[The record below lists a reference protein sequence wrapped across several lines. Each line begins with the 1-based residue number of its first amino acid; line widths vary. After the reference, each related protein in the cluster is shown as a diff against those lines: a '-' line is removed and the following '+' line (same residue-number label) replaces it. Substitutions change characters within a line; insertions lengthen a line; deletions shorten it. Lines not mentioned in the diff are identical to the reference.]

1 MSIWTYLVAETRAPD
16 ALTDSVDAVLAPY
29 KNSARRYDPVY
40 SSSQDPSLSRVRLGL
55 GKRLMAPNNA
65 ESPPPHA
72 GEDLLPFLKAPLT
85 DGTIAPYQW
94 TVVVHGND
102 TANAGSANV
111 FYDHEHIDTVPGREG
126 RFLHDIGAY
135 LERLHGVRVYPM
147 PQETGWPD
155 AHEYTPGADLPD
167 TPPDRTIADEPPSSP
182 FEFGARH
189 AWLRVVA
196 DTTNKAGLAAS
207 LQQYRPAITERPP
220 AQPTD
225 TRVRF
230 DFASTVFEHGIGRY
244 TLWEDF
250 FQGEH
255 ADAER
260 AVLIAGWDDSS
271 RADLF
276 DGREH
281 VDTVFGEGDY
291 YGADLERYLAHYH
304 DLHVNAMPTDP
315 PDIPDEVPLPDET
328 PM

>member
-1 MSIWTYLVAETRAPD
+1 MSIWTYFVAETRAPD
-16 ALTDSVDAVLAPY
+16 TLTDSVDAVLAPY

-40 SSSQDPSLSRVRLGL
+40 SSQDPSLSRVRLGL

-72 GEDLLPFLKAPLT
+72 GEELPPVLKTPLT

-94 TVVVHGND
+94 AVVVHGND
-102 TANAGSANV
+102 TANAGFAEV
-111 FYDHEHIDTVPGREG
+111 FYDNEHIDTVPGREG

-147 PQETGWPD
+147 PQETSWPD

-260 AVLIAGWDDSS
+260 AVLIAGGDDSS